1 MRLNI
6 CHAKKFKPEEYL
18 MSLSIRLTRCGT
30 KKKPFYRVVVLDS
43 RTRRDGRSL
52 DIVGFFNPRNRE
64 ESINLDIEKIKHWVD
79 KGGQMSPAV
88 KKLVKEKGFSA

>member
-1 MRLNI
+1 
-6 CHAKKFKPEEYL
+6 

-30 KKKPFYRVVVLDS
+30 KKKPFFRVVVLDS

-64 ESINLDIEKIKHWVD
+64 ESINLDIDKIKSWVE

-88 KKLVKEKGFSA
+88 KKLVKEKGLSD

>member
-1 MRLNI
+1 
-6 CHAKKFKPEEYL
+6 
-18 MSLSIRLTRCGT
+18 MSLSIRLSRCGA

-43 RTRRDGRSL
+43 RTRRDGRTL
-52 DIVGFFNPRNRE
+52 DTVGFFNPQNRE
-64 ESINLDIEKIKHWVD
+64 ESINLNIDRIKYWVE

>member
-1 MRLNI
+1 
-6 CHAKKFKPEEYL
+6 
-18 MSLSIRLTRCGT
+18 MSLSIRLTRCGA

-43 RTRRDGRSL
+43 RTRRDGRTL
-52 DIVGFFNPRNRE
+52 DTVGFFNPQNRE
-64 ESINLDIEKIKHWVD
+64 ESINLNIDRIKYWVE